1 MTRDFGFY
9 EYAGIIIPGAV
20 LGAGIL
26 WLTPEGRVLITHEGL
41 SFGALGLFVI
51 LAYALGQLVQGI
63 GNGIE
68 WAWWKAL
75 GGRPTEQVLAGKLLS
90 AEQHGRLMASLARDP
105 NVPRNTSQ
113 LSTTERLAIVR
124 EVHSVVAAAGRDKRV
139 ETFLG
144 NYGLLRGLAAS
155 FLVLTVLALTL
166 GQGTMTAV
174 AFGALLLVAVQRMN
188 RFSKYFALEL
198 FIQYL
203 LVTGKQPPSP
213 QKGD

>member
-20 LGAGIL
+20 LGAGTL
-26 WLTPEGRVLITHEGL
+26 WLAPEGRALLTNEGL

-51 LAYALGQLVQGI
+51 LAYALGQLVQGV

-68 WAWWKAL
+68 WAGWTAL
-75 GGRPTEQVLAGKLLS
+75 GGRSTEQVLAGKLLS
-90 AEQHGRLMASLARDP
+90 AEQHGRLMASLVRDP
-105 NVPRNTSQ
+105 SVPQNTSR
-113 LSTTERLAIVR
+113 LSTSERLAIVR

-155 FLVLTVLALTL
+155 FLVLMVLAVVL
-166 GQGTMTAV
+166 GQGMMTAG
-174 AFGALLLVAVQRMN
+174 AFGALFLLAVQRMH
-188 RFSKYFALEL
+188 RFSRYFALEL

-203 LVTGKQPPSP
+203 LVNGSTEPP
-213 QKGD
+213 Q

>member
-26 WLTPEGRVLITHEGL
+26 WLTPEGRALITHEGF

-51 LAYALGQLVQGI
+51 LAYALGQLVQGV

-68 WAWWKAL
+68 WAWWKAW

-90 AEQHGRLMASLARDP
+90 TEQHARLVGSLAQYP
-105 NVPRNTSQ
+105 NVPRDTSQ
-113 LSTTERLAIVR
+113 LSTSERLAIVR
-124 EVHSVVAAAGRDKRV
+124 EVQSVVAAAGRDKRV

-155 FLVLTVLALTL
+155 FLVLTVLTLMLGKGRPRPERSAPCFYWPRSDAPFQKVFRLGAFYTILTCH
-166 GQGTMTAV
+166 GRTR
-174 AFGALLLVAVQRMN
+174 QR
-188 RFSKYFALEL
+188 AA
-198 FIQYL
+198 
-203 LVTGKQPPSP
+203 
-213 QKGD
+213 